1 MEGVSTM
8 ARRINLYSELDK
20 RRELRNSAA
29 EAEVRLWQRLKG
41 SQVAGCKFRRQVGVG
56 VYVLD
61 FYCPARK
68 LAIELDGGSHDGDEA
83 QAYDAER
90 QRYIETLNIRFL
102 RFTNSDIYDNLEDVL
117 IAIERFMID
126 EESDTFR

>member
-1 MEGVSTM
+1 M

-20 RRELRNSAA
+20 RRELRNTAT

-68 LAIELDGGSHDGDEA
+68 LAIELDGGSHDGEEA

-102 RFTNSDIYDNLEDVL
+102 RFTNSDIYDNLEGVL
-117 IAIERFMID
+117 IAIERD
-126 EESDTFR
+126 LTDVT